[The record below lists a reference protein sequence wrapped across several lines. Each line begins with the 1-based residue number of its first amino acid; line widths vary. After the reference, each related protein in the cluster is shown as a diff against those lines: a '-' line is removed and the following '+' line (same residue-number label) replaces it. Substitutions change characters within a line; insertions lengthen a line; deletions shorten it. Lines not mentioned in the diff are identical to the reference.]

1 MSDENTLAATP
12 GDTTAAATTEADL
25 TTKVVDP
32 HAPSAETE
40 TKPEGET
47 AETVDVT
54 EKPEGESE
62 DGEQKSK
69 KPSGSQRLKRRL
81 ELIEADY
88 LALQQE
94 TETLRRSRQEATPK
108 TDGKPG
114 IDREPTEADF
124 PNDWFAFQE
133 SKTAW
138 AARQAVR
145 EEFNR
150 VRDEQ
155 SRSQTERVQG
165 ERNRERLA
173 AYHEYADEVRE
184 RIPDFDKVV
193 ATASAVTV
201 KDELASEILS
211 SDKSALLQ
219 YYLAKNP
226 DKVRELN
233 SLSGRELAREIGRLE
248 ARVHLPTAKK
258 ATEAAP
264 PPSTVRGTAAASIDP
279 QTGPDD
285 MNAYAAWRKKQSA
298 KA

>member
-12 GDTTAAATTEADL
+12 GDTTAAPEADV
-25 TTKVVDP
+25 TTKIEDP
-32 HAPSAETE
+32 NTPAADTKTEPDPAETVDVIE
-40 TKPEGET
+40 KPEGET
-47 AETVDVT
+47 
-54 EKPEGESE
+54 E
-62 DGEQKSK
+62 DGEK
-69 KPSGSQRLKRRL
+69 KPKNVPGSQRLKRRL

-88 LALQQE
+88 LSQQQE
-94 TETLRRSRQEATPK
+94 LETLRREKQQATPK

-114 IDREPTEADF
+114 VDREPTEADF

-138 AARQAVR
+138 TARQAIR
-145 EEFNR
+145 DEFNR

-155 SRSQTERVQG
+155 NRSQTERVQS
-165 ERNRERLA
+165 ERNRERLE
-173 AYHEYADEVRE
+173 AYREYADEVRE

-193 ATASAVTV
+193 STASNVTV

-211 SDKSALLQ
+211 SEKSALLQ
-219 YYLAKNP
+219 YHLAKNP

-233 SLSGRELAREIGRLE
+233 NLSGRELAREIGRLE

-258 ATEAAP
+258 ATEASP
-264 PPSTVRGTAAASIDP
+264 PPSQVRGAAAASVDP

-285 MNAYAAWRKKQSA
+285 MNAYVAWRKKQA
-298 KA
+298 RA